1 MPQTIDPL
9 VVAQIA
15 LGAIADI
22 AFAFALGA
30 TLLGFGGLTRQ
41 RVVAVALLTWIVV
54 QGLYLPLQASTM
66 SGMPLDEALPAISL
80 VITHSHFG
88 LMWIV
93 GVSAGLAA
101 LVAVSVKLRAAAA
114 RTAGAG
120 VFAVALITAAFA
132 HAGTTHAADAGDFST
147 AELVH
152 TAHLLATAGWAGVVV
167 TAAWPLR
174 RWFAITSGGALAYTA
189 RLSRVA
195 TLTFAIAIAT
205 GFVNAYRGL
214 GGALSPSTTS
224 LWGTLLIAKLI
235 VVSGATVIAAINR
248 FVYLRRI
255 RIGDPLALPAF
266 VRLLTIDAALMIVVL
281 VVAAILGH
289 SIPAATG

>member
-1 MPQTIDPL
+1 VLQTIDPL
-9 VVAQIA
+9 VIAEMA

-41 RVVAVALLTWIVV
+41 RVVCVALITWFAV

-66 SGMPLDEALPAISL
+66 SGMPLDEALPAIPL
-80 VITHSHFG
+80 VIAHSHFG
-88 LMWIV
+88 LMWIL
-93 GVSAGLAA
+93 GASAGLAA
-101 LVAVSVKLRAAAA
+101 LVATTVKLRATAA
-114 RTAGAG
+114 RAAGAG
-120 VFAVALITAAFA
+120 VLAVALIIAAFA

-152 TAHLLATAGWAGVVV
+152 TVHLLATAGWAGVVV

-174 RWFAITSGGALAYTA
+174 RWFANTSGGALAYATH
-189 RLSRVA
+189 LSRVA
-195 TLTFAIAIAT
+195 TLTFAIAIGT
-205 GFVNAYRGL
+205 GFANAYRGL
-214 GGALSPSTTS
+214 GGALLPLTTS
-224 LWGTLLIAKLI
+224 LWGTLLIAK
-235 VVSGATVIAAINR
+235 VVAVSGAILIGAINR
-248 FVYLRRI
+248 FAYLPRVRL
-255 RIGDPLALPAF
+255 GDPLALPAF
-266 VRLLTIDAALMIVVL
+266 VRLLTMEAALMLVVL